1 MSELVSVVVD
11 RKPDGVHVALH
22 GEIDVANVDG
32 VRTEL
37 EDAIS
42 APTLTIDLS
51 RLDYLD
57 SAGIRALF
65 AVSECAAAR
74 GCSCRLV
81 VGDDSPVRRILDVAG
96 VSSAFDIA
104 QPPSH

>member
-11 RKPDGVHVALH
+11 RAPEGVKVALH
-22 GEIDVANVDG
+22 GEIDVANAED
-32 VRTEL
+32 VRSEL

-51 RLDYLD
+51 LLDYLD

-74 GCSCRLV
+74 GCSCRIV
-81 VGDDSPVRRILDVAG
+81 VRDDSPVRRVLDVAG
-96 VSSAFDIA
+96 VSSAFDITD
-104 QPPSH
+104 PTS